1 MKVNFHLNLALLG
14 RVALVTG
21 KADEGGRRSHCIPR
35 GHCERMDNL
44 HSTEPVERNI
54 SARNDS
60 KDKTSGDLSENS
72 ATRASLTDVRQT
84 PLAASRHLFE
94 DLLDTLH
101 EFVILLDANGSIRA
115 LWSSNCD
122 HIRQIE
128 AGLLGR
134 ALKDVLDEKT
144 YFRLSGLLEGAISL
158 GQAGESKYLKAIAD
172 KVREISI
179 RVVPI
184 GPAAGSPASICVLA
198 RQIGDLSTP
207 TGDSLGPETAHEARS
222 AENLEKIQGLLSQ
235 AEELANIG
243 SWEFDVENNTV
254 TWSEHFYR
262 MLGLKPEKGPLPYG
276 RGIQMIH
283 PDDRERAVRDAD
295 ALSKHGHPFDNE
307 LRFVTAAGELRIF
320 HSRAVGITDET
331 ARVVFVRGMSRD
343 ITERKAA
350 EERLRESEALLAQA
364 EQIANCGSY
373 EFDLATRKPTL
384 SEQLRHIYGLGPD
397 SEWNEQMHWERL
409 HPTDRSR
416 ARRIFA
422 GAIAECKPYEYVA
435 RYIEPDGGMKVHLT
449 RGIPIPGADG
459 KTARV
464 IGFVQDITKQQQ
476 AEEELRRLS
485 QQLMC
490 TRDQDRRHV
499 ARELHESAGQSLAAL
514 KMTLGRLREA
524 LPGKNERA
532 RDLLESATELA
543 EGAIRE
549 VRTVSYLMHPPLL
562 DEAGLAPALRWYANG
577 FSQRSGIAVSVE
589 VPDDF
594 GRQSQEIETT
604 IFRIVQ
610 EALTNVHRYSACRTA
625 QISLRREDGQIL
637 AEIRDDGCGLAVPS
651 VDPSRQTAPGV
662 GIAGMRERVQQ
673 LNGFFELESAPGR
686 GTTVRAILPECTQL
700 TERLGNRAKAT
711 ASEGKQRRRAKQAR
725 S

>member
-1 MKVNFHLNLALLG
+1 
-14 RVALVTG
+14 
-21 KADEGGRRSHCIPR
+21 
-35 GHCERMDNL
+35 MDNL
-44 HSTEPVERNI
+44 HSTEPARRNL
-54 SARNDS
+54 SAQNDTE
-60 KDKTSGDLSENS
+60 DQTVGHLSENS
-72 ATRASLTDVRQT
+72 ATRASLVDPRQIH
-84 PLAASRHLFE
+84 LAASRHIFE

-101 EFVILLDANGSIRA
+101 EFVILLDANGSIQA
-115 LWSSNCD
+115 LWSANCD
-122 HIRQIE
+122 HVRKIE
-128 AGLLGR
+128 PGLLGR
-134 ALKDVLDEKT
+134 PLKDVLDKKT
-144 YFRLSGLLEGAISL
+144 YFRLRRLLERAVSL
-158 GQAGESKYLKAIAD
+158 GQAGESQYLKAIAG

-179 RVVPI
+179 RVMPI
-184 GPAAGSPASICVLA
+184 GHAAGGPASICVLA
-198 RQIGDLSTP
+198 RRIGDLSTP
-207 TGDSLGPETAHEARS
+207 TGGSPRPETAQEAGS
-222 AENLEKIQGLLSQ
+222 AKSLEKIQGLLSQ

-262 MLGLKPEKGPLPYG
+262 MLGLKPEKGPLPHD

-283 PDDRERAVRDAD
+283 PDDRERAILDAE

-307 LRFVTAAGELRIF
+307 LRFVTATGKLRIF

-331 ARVVFVRGMSRD
+331 ARVVLIRGMSRD

-422 GAIAECKPYEYVA
+422 GAIAGCKPYEYVA
-435 RYIEPDGGMKVHLT
+435 RYIEPDGGVRVHLT

-490 TRDQDRRHV
+490 TRDQDRRNV

-524 LPGKNERA
+524 LPGKNGRA
-532 RDLLESATELA
+532 RDLVGSATELA
-543 EGAIRE
+543 EAAIRE

-562 DEAGLAPALRWYANG
+562 DEAGLAPALRWYAKG
-577 FSQRSGIAVSVE
+577 FSERSGIAVSVE

-604 IFRIVQ
+604 VFRIVQ
-610 EALTNVHRYSACRTA
+610 EALTNVHRYSASGTA
-625 QISLRREDGQIL
+625 QISLTREDGQVL
-637 AEIRDDGCGLAVPS
+637 AEIRDEGCGLAVPS
-651 VDPSRQTAPGV
+651 VAPSRQTAPGV

-673 LNGFFELESAPGR
+673 LNGFFELESVPGR
-686 GTTVRAILPECTQL
+686 GTTVRAILPECPQL
-700 TERLGNRAKAT
+700 TERLDHRAKAT
-711 ASEGKQRRRAKQAR
+711 ASEGKQRRRSNQAK